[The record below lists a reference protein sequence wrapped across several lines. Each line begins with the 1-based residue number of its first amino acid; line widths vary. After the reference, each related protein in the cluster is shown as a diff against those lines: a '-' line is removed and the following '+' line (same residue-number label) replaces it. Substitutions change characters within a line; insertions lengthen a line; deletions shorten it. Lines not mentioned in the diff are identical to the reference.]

1 MLTQMELTQL
11 PTPNIELGSPGT
23 FSDPKI
29 GLTEAGPFDLCF
41 GATLA
46 KERYVLVS
54 SETAEMLQ
62 KGQQW
67 LEYCRAEIPSNIKES
82 TQYLDFPGFEPVF
95 RASLA
100 LRPAVDGRNW

>member
-1 MLTQMELTQL
+1 MELTQL

-29 GLTEAGPFDLCF
+29 GLTEAGPFDLRF
-41 GATLA
+41 GATR
-46 KERYVLVS
+46 KREVRVGFVGN
-54 SETAEMLQ
+54 AEMLQ

-67 LEYCRAEIPSNIKES
+67 LEYCCAEIPSNIKES

-95 RASLA
+95 RASA
-100 LRPAVDGRNW
+100 CPRPAVDGRHR